1 MNETDEKAIEQMK
14 LALASC
20 AGPVTRCPPGRARAP
35 AEAVVVRSASVQWLR
50 KNQDA
55 RPIRDTKAA
64 RRQMRVAPAEQ
75 QRVAKCNAPLL
86 KRINKQERNARARE
100 NERVAARTP
109 LRRDGV
115 RILRQPRLGSVAMVQ
130 ITRAARHAFPKWDV
144 NRTFSRRRRTDAVDL
159 LRHWGPSHPPV
170 PAGNQPLPAC

>member
-1 MNETDEKAIEQMK
+1 MGKRDEGRSDMNETDEKAIEQMK

-35 AEAVVVRSASVQWLR
+35 AEAAVVRSASVQRLR

-64 RRQMRVAPAEQ
+64 RRQMRVARAQQ
-75 QRVAKCNAPLL
+75 QRVGKCNAPLL

-100 NERVAARTP
+100 NERVAARYSFKARQCEDP
-109 LRRDGV
+109 EAAEARKRSNGPDHEGRPP
-115 RILRQPRLGSVAMVQ
+115 RISEVGR
-130 ITRAARHAFPKWDV
+130 
-144 NRTFSRRRRTDAVDL
+144 
-159 LRHWGPSHPPV
+159 
-170 PAGNQPLPAC
+170 